1 MKWMFPWDVHFINS
15 RFFESFMIFVF
26 FLLSG
31 MQVSTCIQKTI
42 YMLSDILVMGVMC
55 CYALRLLRF

>member
-1 MKWMFPWDVHFINS
+1 MKWMFLADVHFINS